1 MLHALPEFLC
11 GDYLTNRRASHDT
24 FSSTAATYFIERV
37 SYCSSRVPT
46 LGNCVRYLKL
56 RTARS
61 GKRQEVGLP
70 KTTVLIVDD
79 DHDVLESIAAL
90 LSMEGHT
97 VIRAHNVRD
106 ALDLLD
112 EHSEVDIVLSDVRM
126 PEVDGFAFAR
136 VLRARFPSLPVALI
150 TGLPITDEDAVPRNV
165 VVLKKPVEIGA
176 INDLINELA
185 HR

>member
-1 MLHALPEFLC
+1 M
-11 GDYLTNRRASHDT
+11 
-24 FSSTAATYFIERV
+24 
-37 SYCSSRVPT
+37 
-46 LGNCVRYLKL
+46 
-56 RTARS
+56 
-61 GKRQEVGLP
+61 

-79 DHDVLESIAAL
+79 DYDVLESIAAL

-97 VIRAHNVRD
+97 VIRARNVRD

-126 PEVDGFAFAR
+126 PEVDGFDFAR
-136 VLRARFPSLPVALI
+136 VLRARFPSLPIALI